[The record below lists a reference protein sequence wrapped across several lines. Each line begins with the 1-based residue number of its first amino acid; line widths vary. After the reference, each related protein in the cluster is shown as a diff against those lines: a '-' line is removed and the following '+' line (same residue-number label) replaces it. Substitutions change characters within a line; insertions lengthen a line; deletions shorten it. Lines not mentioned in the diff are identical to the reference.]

1 VLGVK
6 AYKSIL
12 DVKDPV
18 DQAIIIVPAKA
29 VPQAIEDC
37 CKKGIRYVVVETA
50 GFAETGDEGKKAQAR
65 IKEMIKGKNCRILG
79 PNCSGVINTHHNM
92 VQSIGILDDLGK
104 GNVGLV
110 AQAGVYAAGILIGL
124 RSIMDFGIVATI
136 GNKMDISE
144 TDILEYL
151 GEDEHIDV
159 IAMYMEDVKNG
170 KRFVDVSKKVVAKK
184 PVIILKSGRTEAGKK
199 AVSSHTASLAG
210 NEEINSAAFRQSGII
225 RARDNDHMFG
235 LARAFS
241 KQPIPK
247 NDGIMVIT
255 YTGSLGVA
263 AVDAISLNNMRLATL
278 EPHLRDRLANI
289 LPDYLNVQNPVDC
302 SFSMDAEEVRK
313 LIEVG
318 VESNEVGSFVVVL
331 QGEILGSFV
340 EPLKNIDY
348 KGKPVMACVAC
359 KEFSMD
365 DVIKMEQAGIPVY
378 STSEFAIEVLGDMY
392 RYGLSRAK

>member
-1 VLGVK
+1 
-6 AYKSIL
+6 
-12 DVKDPV
+12 
-18 DQAIIIVPAKA
+18 
-29 VPQAIEDC
+29 
-37 CKKGIRYVVVETA
+37 
-50 GFAETGDEGKKAQAR
+50 
-65 IKEMIKGKNCRILG
+65 
-79 PNCSGVINTHHNM
+79 
-92 VQSIGILDDLGK
+92 LDDLGK